1 MYNFFSTFA
10 NIFLKKFFC
19 NLGSYWEHG
28 DFAARQKLQKL
39 LFRAAIGYDKSIGDY
54 RTMEVNVVADVI
66 RAITRDCRERQTKSD
81 CDFTLQSLD
90 VETTQRLSNNLIQDY
105 ESIVDFL
112 FPSHIGRS

>member
-1 MYNFFSTFA
+1 MQ
-10 NIFLKKFFC
+10 IFYKKIFC
-19 NLGSYWEHG
+19 NLGSYWQRG

-39 LFRAAIGYDKSIGDY
+39 LFRAAISYDKSTGDY

-66 RAITRDCRERQTKSD
+66 HTITRICRERQTKSD

-90 VETTQRLSNNLIQDY
+90 VETTQRLSNSLIQDY

-112 FPSHIGRS
+112 FPSHIGKS